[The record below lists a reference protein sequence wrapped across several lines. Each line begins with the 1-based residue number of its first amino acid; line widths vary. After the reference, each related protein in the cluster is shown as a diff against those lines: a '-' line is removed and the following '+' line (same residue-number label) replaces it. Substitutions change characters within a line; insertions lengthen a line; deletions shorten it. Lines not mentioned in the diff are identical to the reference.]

1 MGTTNESVRSWVTI
15 YVTDRLLNIAFGGS
29 VKQAVHSCKSLAG
42 VEYGEIA
49 SEVLAAAQAFEITI
63 ANAAKFLVG
72 SQWSECEHALTVN
85 KDGTTGVSG
94 QRRVRFKSEQHRA
107 SLVCA
112 YGMFEALNSRVDTV
126 RSGNIM
132 SEEELRQWL
141 HTAFDNID
149 DLVHICTQAAE
160 TLRAV
165 ACAQLN
171 AAIKGPTTQEIELPN
186 GLLGAKIKFL
196 SKAGNQAVEIW
207 DAKHLAKLATVAAN
221 AVITMQLEWGYTFIA
236 IGTFSKVEFAD

>member
-1 MGTTNESVRSWVTI
+1 MGTTSESVRSWVTI

-29 VKQAVHSCKSLAG
+29 VKHAVQACQSLAG

-49 SEVLAAAQAFEITI
+49 SEVLAAAQAFDITI
-63 ANAAKFLVG
+63 ANAAKFLLG
-72 SQWSECEHALTVN
+72 SHWSECSNALSVD
-85 KDGTTGVSG
+85 KDGKTGVSG
-94 QRRVRFKSEQHRA
+94 ERRVRFKSEQHRE

-112 YGMFEALNSRVDTV
+112 YGMFEALNSRVDEV

-132 SEEELRQWL
+132 SEDELRQWL

-171 AAIKGPTTQEIELPN
+171 AAIRGPTPQEIELPN

-196 SKAGNQAVEIW
+196 SKASDQAIEIW
-207 DAKHLAKLATVAAN
+207 DAKQSAKLATVAAN
-221 AVITMQLEWGYTFIA
+221 AVIALQLEWGYTFIA
-236 IGTFSKVEFAD
+236 KGTFSRVEFAD